1 MNEDTY
7 IQPGLAGIFLNTPAY
22 AYMGPVEALRNVDFS
37 YPALQAYFNQST
49 PEQNQALVADN
60 TLAQNANKSNFNWN
74 KIATGNKFKE
84 NSELLG
90 SVANM
95 YQDLIKN
102 IHPQA
107 AKTKNDDIPEEDI
120 GWPRLLLLDKNLEDA
135 LASYSPDTNRIN
147 YPVYENLFI
156 PAGYYETPNHV
167 AGQRDGKPAMLG
179 QYIKHNDIFGKLGN
193 LAYAHELGH
202 AFDNRAA
209 PETEIISFI
218 DRALNGENARRYYFA
233 SEDKGQDLWPWM
245 LRSFALSKPESLSSR
260 INTNEAFAELF
271 ERAINQELSQ
281 RSASLKNIPY
291 AELYGYYV
299 PDKVVES
306 GKKAYENAL
315 TQSYKYG
322 YDVNDA
328 LKIGIAGAVNNLLG
342 ISYERDDPEVIAN
355 RYMRDYR
362 KSIGTPVDSREVDT
376 RGYRYANAQD
386 MGNFLDY
393 FFANIYP
400 KW

>member
-1 MNEDTY
+1 MNEETY
-7 IQPGLAGIFLNTPAY
+7 IQPGMTGIMLNTPAY

-49 PEQNQALVADN
+49 PEQNQSLVADN
-60 TLAQNANKSNFNWN
+60 ALAQTADQSNLNWR

-90 SVANM
+90 SIANM
-95 YQDLIKN
+95 YQDLIRN

-107 AKTKNDDIPEEDI
+107 AKTENDDIPEEDI
-120 GWPRLLLLDKNLEDA
+120 GWPRLLLMDKNLDRKDS
-135 LASYSPDTNRIN
+135 LANYTPATDRIN
-147 YPVYENLFI
+147 YPVYENIFV
-156 PAGYYETPNHV
+156 PSGYYEFPSHA
-167 AGQRDGKPAMLG
+167 AGQKDGKPYMLG
-179 QYIKHNDIFGKLGN
+179 QYIKHDN
-193 LAYAHELGH
+193 LLNRLSDVAYAHELGH

-209 PETEIISFI
+209 PETDVISRI
-218 DRALNGENARRYYFA
+218 DRALNGGNAQQRFV

-245 LRSFALSKPESLSSR
+245 LRSFATSR
-260 INTNEAFAELF
+260 PDTLDLRTNAKEAFAELF

-281 RSASLKNIPY
+281 RSGSLKDTPY
-291 AELYGYYV
+291 TERLSYYV
-299 PDKVVES
+299 PDESVES

-328 LKIGIAGAVNNLLG
+328 LKGNKVAGAFNKLLG
-342 ISYERDDPEVIAN
+342 TSFKQDNPGVIAN

-362 KSIGTPVDSREVDT
+362 KSINTPANEVDM